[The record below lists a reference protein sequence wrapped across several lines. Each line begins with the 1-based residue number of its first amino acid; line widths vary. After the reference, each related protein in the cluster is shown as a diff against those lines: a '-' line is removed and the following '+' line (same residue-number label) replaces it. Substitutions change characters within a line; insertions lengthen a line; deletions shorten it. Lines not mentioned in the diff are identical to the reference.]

1 MKTNPAPIELTKP
14 KRNHPGFVDALEKPL
29 AVGDEIIVSQ
39 DRVARHAVIT
49 RFTPSRVYWVVLHA
63 PDYMSDNVF
72 KWEAFSQLHNYYFK
86 GENARSFRM
95 VLKVDDPQIRT
106 VPTAGTSAEDPVGEI
121 KGRLEALRV
130 SKELMEQEEV

>member
-29 AVGDEIIVSQ
+29 HVGDEIMVSQ
-39 DRVARHAVIT
+39 DRYSRHAVIT

-72 KWEAFSQLHNYYFK
+72 KWECFSQLHNYYFK
-86 GENARSFRM
+86 GENARSLRM
-95 VLKVDDPQIRT
+95 VLKVDDPG
-106 VPTAGTSAEDPVGEI
+106 PTAEVKEIQELKSALEI
-121 KGRLEALRV
+121 
-130 SKELMEQEEV
+130 SMELMEQEEV